1 VDQFPIMLTAAF
13 VLGLGVRFVGLPPL
27 VGFLLAGFGLNLAG
41 YVSSPQLEGA
51 ADLGVTVLLFTIGLK
66 LQVRTLLQ
74 PAVWMGATVHMALTV
89 ALFGLLLLAVPF
101 GIFGSLD
108 LATAALIAF
117 ALSFSSTVFAVKVFE
132 GLGQSPSLHARTAI
146 GILIVQDVVA
156 VIFLAAS
163 KGEMPSPWAIALLA
177 LIPGRYLMKWL
188 MERSG
193 HGELLLL
200 FGIMMTFAGYQLFE
214 LVNLKGDLGALLMGM
229 LVSNH
234 PKAKEMA
241 GQLLGFKDLFLV
253 GFFLSIG
260 LRGMPSGAD
269 IGIALFLVALVP
281 IKAALYFG
289 LLTRFHLRARTSM
302 MASLSLAS
310 YSEFGLIVGAVGVS
324 TGWLNDQ
331 WLTIIAVAA
340 ATTFIIASPVNSAA
354 PRLYDR
360 LRSKLLRFQSDRRL
374 PEERPIYVPK
384 AEVLILGMGRVGTG
398 TYDALV
404 GELGDRVAGVD
415 VNPDT
420 VQRHVD
426 NGRNVVRGD
435 PTDLDFCERVIN
447 EGKLKRAML
456 ALPNHQANL
465 VAAGELRSLKDKFDL
480 VVTATAKHDDQVQ
493 ELEEN
498 GVDAAFNLYAE
509 AGQGYADFVRET
521 LD

>member
-1 VDQFPIMLTAAF
+1 MDQFPIMLTAAF

-89 ALFGLLLLAVPF
+89 VLFGLLLLAVPF

-214 LVNLKGDLGALLMGM
+214 LVNLKGDL
-229 LVSNH
+229 
-234 PKAKEMA
+234 
-241 GQLLGFKDLFLV
+241 
-253 GFFLSIG
+253 
-260 LRGMPSGAD
+260 
-269 IGIALFLVALVP
+269 
-281 IKAALYFG
+281 
-289 LLTRFHLRARTSM
+289 
-302 MASLSLAS
+302 
-310 YSEFGLIVGAVGVS
+310 
-324 TGWLNDQ
+324 
-331 WLTIIAVAA
+331 
-340 ATTFIIASPVNSAA
+340 
-354 PRLYDR
+354 
-360 LRSKLLRFQSDRRL
+360 
-374 PEERPIYVPK
+374 
-384 AEVLILGMGRVGTG
+384 
-398 TYDALV
+398 
-404 GELGDRVAGVD
+404 
-415 VNPDT
+415 
-420 VQRHVD
+420 
-426 NGRNVVRGD
+426 
-435 PTDLDFCERVIN
+435 
-447 EGKLKRAML
+447 
-456 ALPNHQANL
+456 
-465 VAAGELRSLKDKFDL
+465 
-480 VVTATAKHDDQVQ
+480 
-493 ELEEN
+493 
-498 GVDAAFNLYAE
+498 
-509 AGQGYADFVRET
+509 
-521 LD
+521 